1 MSSGL
6 LKQIKLQYLCAI
18 LLISLFAAIPISAQ
32 IDFGGDSDSEPI
44 VTMQSMFSSSEA
56 EVGKIYDAALIVK
69 IMKHWHINSIT
80 PNQDFLIPAK
90 LGVGNSNDYTI
101 SDIQFPDPSTIMLAN
116 DKMSVYSG
124 EFVVRFKIMIDENYK
139 LSLISIPLTFSFQPC
154 DDKTCK
160 APDEIIQDLTL
171 KIGSNGSP
179 INQEIFSSDSDSNAG
194 NNEVI
199 AVSKNTATSS
209 EASELQKIID
219 DNGFWG
225 YFLVLG
231 IAFITG
237 LLLSFSPCTRSE
249 EHTSELQSH

>member
-44 VTMQSMFSSSEA
+44 VTMQSMFSRSEA

-101 SDIQFPDPSTIMLAN
+101 
-116 DKMSVYSG
+116 
-124 EFVVRFKIMIDENYK
+124 
-139 LSLISIPLTFSFQPC
+139 
-154 DDKTCK
+154 
-160 APDEIIQDLTL
+160 
-171 KIGSNGSP
+171 
-179 INQEIFSSDSDSNAG
+179 
-194 NNEVI
+194 
-199 AVSKNTATSS
+199 
-209 EASELQKIID
+209 
-219 DNGFWG
+219 
-225 YFLVLG
+225 
-231 IAFITG
+231 
-237 LLLSFSPCTRSE
+237 
-249 EHTSELQSH
+249 